1 MNAPWPRWLQP
12 HAVLVVALALALAA
26 ALAAAVLL
34 RQDARQAETE
44 SLQTSALYARLLAEQ
59 VDRALDSSRVTL
71 QAMSEAL
78 RQEPDPQRRETLLA
92 NTTRS
97 LPFLRSL
104 SLVDG
109 LGQVLASSNPQNR
122 NAVLPMH
129 LLGSD
134 PSPGRLGLGTPQ
146 RARDLF
152 ELGEGGQ
159 GPSWLVPLQISLP
172 NRPTPLRM
180 VAALNPDFFA
190 NAFEMALQRSQRHA
204 ALVQLDRGVLAG
216 TSGSGTGMRLL
227 DHAVFVGALPTRDF
241 GDYRGSG
248 LGGTPALGAYRATR
262 LAPWAVL
269 IEQDESLLEQ
279 RQNQRL
285 RRTLALL
292 AALWL
297 CLSLF
302 AGLAWRSLRAHRRAR
317 QQAMAA
323 EAIKRE
329 LLDQVAQ
336 ELRAPVQAILQYAQ
350 GGAGASLGAIRS
362 EAERLL
368 GRVDSLL
375 ALADAAQGHP
385 QHAPRSGLDLRALL
399 RPICT
404 DAQARVEALDI
415 HVHTHADE
423 EALSLNAD
431 PGTLGQALQRLIEHA
446 LAHCPPGGEVL
457 VSLLRDGD
465 EALLRVRDPGPPLLG
480 DALERGFEAGAA
492 VRAGDSDAGLGL
504 MICRRIVQRHG
515 GSMQAANLP
524 AGGVEISVR
533 LPLELASLVA
543 PIASPQSST
552 MS

>member
-1 MNAPWPRWLQP
+1 MTQHWPRWLQP
-12 HAVLVVALALALAA
+12 HAVLIAALALALTAGIAAA
-26 ALAAAVLL
+26 ALL
-34 RQDARQAETE
+34 RQEARQAEAE
-44 SLQTSALYARLLAEQ
+44 SLQTSALYARLLADQ

-78 RQEPDPQRRETLLA
+78 RQEPDAQRRDALLA
-92 NTTRS
+92 NSTRS

-109 LGQVLASSNPQNR
+109 IGQVLASSNPQNR
-122 NAVLPMH
+122 NAVLPMQ

-134 PSPGRLGLGTPQ
+134 PIPGRLGLGTPQ

-152 ELGEGGQ
+152 ELGQGGS

-172 NRPTPLRM
+172 VRGSPLRM

-190 NAFEMALQRSQRHA
+190 NAFELALLHSQRQA

-216 TSGSGTGMRLL
+216 SGGAGTGARVQG
-227 DHAVFVGALPTRDF
+227 HAAFAGALPTRDF
-241 GDYRGSG
+241 GDYRGAG
-248 LGGTPALGAYRATR
+248 LNGVNALGAFRATR

-279 RQNQRL
+279 RQSQQL
-285 RRTLALL
+285 QRTLILL

-297 CLSLF
+297 GLSLF

-317 QQAMAA
+317 QQALAA

-336 ELRAPVQAILQYAQ
+336 ELRAPAQAILKHAQ
-350 GGAGASLGAIRS
+350 SAGGSSLGAIRT

-375 ALADAAQGHP
+375 ALADAAQEHP
-385 QHAPRSGLDLRALL
+385 QHAPRSGLDLRLL
-399 RPICT
+399 VRAVCT

-415 HVHTHADE
+415 QVHTHGDG
-423 EALSLNAD
+423 EALSLNGDA
-431 PGTLGQALQRLIEHA
+431 GTLGQALHRLLEHA
-446 LAHCPPGGEVL
+446 LAHCPPGGSVL

-480 DALERGFEAGAA
+480 DAPERGFEAGRT
-492 VRAGDSDAGLGL
+492 VRAGDEAAGLGL
-504 MICRRIVQRHG
+504 MVCRRIVQRHG
-515 GSMQAANLP
+515 GSMQGVNL
-524 AGGVEISVR
+524 ASGGVEISVR
-533 LPLELASLVA
+533 LPLETVA
-543 PIASPQSST
+543 PLGAPIPQSNT